1 MKKVTIVGIITIFA
15 VILFGVSSFAN
26 NNIASDAVNGV
37 RNIVGGAE
45 NAIEGAASGITNGV
59 RNGMSA
65 VGNTMQNAGN
75 TMQGSMTNDNRDNNN
90 YNATRTTTTR
100 TIDANKTT
108 RTFFGMGPR
117 AWSLFTLATLGI
129 ITVGLVWYYGQQ
141 KELNYNDNEDNY

>member
-26 NNIASDAVNGV
+26 NNMAQDAVNGV
-37 RNIVGGAE
+37 RNVVGGAE
-45 NAIEGAASGITNGV
+45 NVLEGAASGITNGV

-65 VGNTMQNAGN
+65 VGNTVNNAGN
-75 TMQGSMTNDNRDNNN
+75 TMRDGMTSDTNNNN

-100 TIDANKTT
+100 TIAANDTT
-108 RTFFGMGPR
+108 NTFFGMGPR

-141 KELNYNDNEDNY
+141 KELKYNDNEDNY